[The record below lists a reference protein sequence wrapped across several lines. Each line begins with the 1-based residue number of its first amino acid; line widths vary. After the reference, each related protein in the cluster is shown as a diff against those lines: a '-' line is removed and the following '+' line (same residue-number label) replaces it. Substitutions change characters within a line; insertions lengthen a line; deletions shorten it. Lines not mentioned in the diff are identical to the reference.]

1 MRYLLVATMIAALSQ
16 TAIAADTSTGTTDP
30 MNSEQGS
37 EYKSTEHMGSEHK
50 SGTEQ
55 TAESTGTIKAIHKE
69 SVSIAHDAVP
79 SLNWGAKTQ
88 RFSATPDQLKG
99 LKVGDKVKF
108 EFSTHGKKARIQSI
122 ETQ

>member
-16 TAIAADTSTGTTDP
+16 TAIAADTSTGSDP
-30 MNSEQGS
+30 MRSEHGS
-37 EYKSTEHMGSEHK
+37 EHKSTEHMGSEHK

-55 TAESTGTIKAIHKE
+55 TAEATGTIKSIQKE
-69 SVSIAHDAVP
+69 SVTIAHDAVP
-79 SLNWGAKTQ
+79 SLSWGAKT
-88 RFSATPDQLKG
+88 RHFSATPDQLKD

-122 ETQ
+122 ETE